1 MSGQPV
7 QPLRVSALPISS
19 QAHTSKAARHLNE
32 TNQKLTMQLTQARA
46 DSQFDPAPN
55 PRPTTEK
62 VIQNFVGTSTP
73 LSVTL
78 LTVAALCVVYSIVA
92 K

>member
-1 MSGQPV
+1 
-7 QPLRVSALPISS
+7 
-19 QAHTSKAARHLNE
+19 
-32 TNQKLTMQLTQARA
+32 MQLTQARA